1 MKNAN
6 HNIVEHMVMYSNVF
20 EYLFYNNVRP
30 RKAANSHI

>member
-20 EYLFYNNVRP
+20 EYLFYNN
-30 RKAANSHI
+30 AANSHI